1 MTAEPENKNRTA
13 PAKVNW
19 PYADIVNLPHHV
31 SSKHPQMEMSKR
43 AAQFAPFAA
52 LTGYGDAVAETARL
66 TDERIE
72 IDESLLESLDLTLQ
86 QALAEESK
94 VRLTYFVPDDKKAG
108 GRYESITDCI
118 KRTDMSEI
126 ILAGGSRIPVRHVIG
141 LEIL

>member
-1 MTAEPENKNRTA
+1 
-13 PAKVNW
+13 
-19 PYADIVNLPHHV
+19 
-31 SSKHPQMEMSKR
+31 MSKR

-86 QALAEESK
+86 QALAEERK

-118 KRTDMSEI
+118 KRTDMGEI